1 MTEQILTDAFNVK
14 TVRETIGYRDDA
26 TAEVVVSGDPYD
38 DEMWM
43 NIQVK
48 FYLGKYSPSPYTF
61 SLRIKELS
69 ACCGV
74 LEIIRPHSNLS
85 AEKFAIAMDVI
96 VEQLGIQAHEPY
108 NEWGN
113 QLLATTSTESC
124 PQWVKY
130 MKSRK
135 WKHFPPAINPR
146 SGRGVTIWR
155 KVV

>member
-1 MTEQILTDAFNVK
+1 MTEQILTDAFNTK
-14 TVRETIGYRDDA
+14 IVREAIGYSNDA
-26 TAEVVVSGDPYD
+26 TVIVSGNPYD
-38 DEMWM
+38 ENMGIK
-43 NIQVK
+43 IQVK
-48 FYLGKYSPSPYTF
+48 FRLGDYSYGSAL

-74 LEIIRPHSNLS
+74 LEIIRPHSDLS

-96 VEQLGIQAHEPY
+96 VEQLGIQAHQPY
-108 NEWGN
+108 IEWGN

-135 WKHFPPAINPR
+135 WNHFPSAINPR
-146 SGRGVTIWR
+146 SGRRVTIWR